1 MRGFLADIYLRPSCY
16 ACRAKGGASRSDI
29 TIGDFWGIDA
39 VAPEFNDDKGVGVV
53 LVNTPKGSAHFHGL
67 DLDTLPS
74 TMEVVHRS
82 NGSYAHSVRMHPK
95 RSLFFSLTSQG
106 RTVEQA
112 VAVCLHVSLWRRA
125 LAKGKR
131 GMRKIIRAVLGD
143 AGVKAVKKAMG
154 K

>member
-16 ACRAKGGASRSDI
+16 ACRAKGGAAHSDI

-53 LVNTPKGSAHFHGL
+53 LVNTPKGSACFHGL

-74 TMEVVHRS
+74 TMQVVHRS

-95 RSLFFSLTSQG
+95 RSLFFSLASQG

-112 VAVCLHVSLWRRA
+112 VAICLQVPLYRRMIRM
-125 LAKGKR
+125 AKR
-131 GMRKIIRAVLGD
+131 IVRAVLGD
-143 AGVKAVKKAMG
+143 KGMRAVKYMVK
-154 K
+154 KQ